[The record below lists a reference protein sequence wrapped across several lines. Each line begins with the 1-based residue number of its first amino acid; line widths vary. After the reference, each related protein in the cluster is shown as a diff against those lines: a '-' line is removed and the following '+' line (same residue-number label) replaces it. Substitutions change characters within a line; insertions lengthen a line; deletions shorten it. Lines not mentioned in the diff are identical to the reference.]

1 MKRLSEF
8 MNSPRTAVRLL
19 PPAAVMLLI
28 YAIALIPA
36 AVFAEK
42 QPPPQLS
49 GMWQLNEKESQT
61 LQQVM
66 QSMGGTNGG
75 GHHGGGGGGYG
86 GGGGGGYGGGGGGYG
101 GGMGGGHHGGGH
113 HGGGDGDQAGAPAA
127 DPGPEGGPEGSGG
140 GAPGDTSAHHRPPNS
155 DMHDLARPPLMMLI
169 EQSDSTV
176 VLSERG
182 ETLRVMALGDP
193 VIVGAAIEPDAP
205 HVGAKWH
212 GQTLIAEHT
221 GPRGKLTQSFE
232 LSKDSKSLTIVTRF
246 EGSNGRPPIELKRV
260 YDKYNGD

>member
-1 MKRLSEF
+1 VKKFSEF
-8 MNSPRTAVRLL
+8 VNSSRAAVRLL

-28 YAIALIPA
+28 YAIALIPV

-61 LQQVM
+61 LQQVL
-66 QSMGGTNGG
+66 QSMGATNGG
-75 GHHGGGGGGYG
+75 GHHGGGGYGGGGGGGGYG
-86 GGGGGGYGGGGGGYG
+86 GGGGGGYGGGHHGG
-101 GGMGGGHHGGGH
+101 GGGHHGGGGDDGGAPPADGAADAGDA
-113 HGGGDGDQAGAPAA
+113 GGG
-127 DPGPEGGPEGSGG
+127 GG
-140 GAPGDTSAHHRPPNS
+140 GAPGDTSGHHRPPNS

-182 ETLRVMALGDP
+182 QTLRVMALGDP

-212 GQTLIAEHT
+212 GSTLIAEHT

-232 LSKDSKSLTIVTRF
+232 LNKDGTSLTIVTRF